1 VAGYGDDH
9 QSFARTGNNAVPA
22 SDLSFSIAVPVGAWH
37 PLLPQALASLTTH
50 EARVEIA
57 FLDAS
62 GDPRVARAADAS
74 GISFAYRR
82 AGPDAGQSAA
92 IAEGWRET
100 GGGILGWLNADD
112 LLENGALDVAAA
124 AFAAD
129 PGLDVFYGD
138 TVIIDGE
145 GRDLGRHGQ
154 VADISP
160 LLRRSNTISQPSC
173 FARRGAVEAIGGID
187 EALRFTMDW
196 DLWVRLHAA
205 GARFERTEAVLSRVH
220 WGPETKTASLS
231 AGRLGEMA
239 RIVRRHAG
247 PWSAFKTV
255 IAAIGHGIL
264 EHPRRRPIQ

>member
-1 VAGYGDDH
+1 M
-9 QSFARTGNNAVPA
+9 NAVSA
-22 SDLSFSIAVPVGAWH
+22 SDLNFSIAMPVGAWH
-37 PLLPQALASLTTH
+37 SLLPEALASLTTH
-50 EARVEIA
+50 EIPVETA

-74 GISFAYRR
+74 GLSFAYRR

-112 LLENGALDVAAA
+112 LLVDGALDLAAA

-129 PGLDVFYGD
+129 PELDVFYGD
-138 TVIIDGE
+138 TVIIDAQ

-154 VADISP
+154 VADIGP
-160 LLRRSNTISQPSC
+160 LLRRSNIISQPSC
-173 FARRGAVEAIGGID
+173 FARRRTVEAIGGID
-187 EALRFTMDW
+187 ETLRFTMDW
-196 DLWVRLHAA
+196 DLWVRLYEA
-205 GARFERTEAVLSRVH
+205 GAKFQRTQAVLSRVY

-231 AGRLGEMA
+231 VDRLGEMV

-247 PWSAFKTV
+247 PWSAAKTV
-255 IAAIGHGIL
+255 MAAIGHGLL
-264 EHPRRRPIQ
+264 EHPRRRSVQ